1 MNERYLIVG
10 LMVTVAVLII
20 VVINLVVGI
29 KQSRAKLR
37 QSQRNREQ
45 PNA

>member
-1 MNERYLIVG
+1 MNEKYLIVG
-10 LMVTVAVLII
+10 LLVAMVVLII
-20 VVINLVVGI
+20 VAISLVIGI

-37 QSQRNREQ
+37 QSQNNQEQ